1 MSETLNER
9 SRKIL
14 EAIIEDHIASAEPVG
29 SRTITRR
36 HGLGVSPATV
46 RNVMSDL
53 EEMGYLVAPHTSS
66 GRIPTEKGYRFYI
79 DSLLQVRALSAQQKE
94 RIRRYCRRRGLHADE
109 LLREIGR
116 VLSNLSHYT
125 GIVMAPQFT
134 ASVFRH
140 IEFVRLSQGRILA
153 IFVAENGLV
162 QNKII
167 ESDEDLSRSDLE
179 EMNNYLNRTYTGMS
193 LPELKKRLVQ
203 EMSQDKALYDRL
215 LRRSMTLFN
224 AAFTEEDN
232 REVFIEGVSRMF
244 EQPEFS
250 DLSRMKRLF
259 KAFEQKS
266 MLVEFLDKC
275 RESQG
280 VRIFIGSETEYREIE
295 GCSLITAS
303 YSSAD
308 GGTIGTL
315 GVIGPT
321 RMAYS
326 QVIPIVDYTAQ
337 LMSQLFES
345 AKE

>member
-1 MSETLNER
+1 MSAALNER

-29 SRTITRR
+29 SRSITRR
-36 HGLGVSPATV
+36 HGLGLSPATV

-53 EEMGYLVAPHTSS
+53 EEMGYLVAPHTSA

-79 DSLLQVRALSAQQKE
+79 DSLLRIRALSPQQKE
-94 RIRRYCRRRGLHADE
+94 RIRRYYRRRGLRADE
-109 LLREIGR
+109 LLREAGR
-116 VLSNLSHYT
+116 VLSTLSHYT

-134 ASVFRH
+134 TSVFRH
-140 IEFVRLSQGRILA
+140 IEFVRLSQGRILV

-167 ESDEDLSRSDLE
+167 ESGEDLAQHDLE
-179 EMNNYLNRTYTGMS
+179 QMHNYLNRAYAG
-193 LPELKKRLVQ
+193 LPLAEVKKRLLR

-215 LRRSMTLFN
+215 LSRSMRLFQ
-224 AAFTEEDN
+224 AALTGEES
-232 REVFIEGVSRMF
+232 RELFIEGFSRML

-250 DLSRMKRLF
+250 DLERMKRLF

-266 MLVEFLDKC
+266 LLVEFLDKC
-275 RESQG
+275 QSSQG
-280 VRIFIGSETEYREIE
+280 VQIFIGSETEYREID
-295 GCSLITAS
+295 GCSLITAR
-303 YSSAD
+303 YSSA

-337 LMSQLFES
+337 LMSQLLES
-345 AKE
+345 DLE